1 MSDGEWHQ
9 ASEIAEILGLKDTR
23 TKQLLREL
31 VEAGKLE
38 DDGKTKGKAYRLRKK
53 SY

>member
-31 VEAGKLE
+31 VEADKLE
-38 DDGKTKGKAYRLRKK
+38 DDGKTKGKAYRLRMCH
-53 SY
+53 